1 MKPERNLRGKARE
14 TEGYEGASPIRMAGM
29 QKDPQLPSFS
39 TKLRND
45 EKRSDSTAAR
55 SVHSQQY
62 SVFGEDQSARQ
73 NIQNGNPV
81 VQSPE
86 RKNPGKKSFS
96 ASFWENQTAVPKAAN
111 SQRTAPRA
119 VLRNAENN
127 GYRSARA
134 KRHRRLKVLPCLIL
148 LLIVLTV
155 IFLAIWLVRSLG
167 NDAPETAVAAEGTM
181 AVYNEDFWRE
191 KVYVGEDVLN
201 GSGEKVM
208 VPRSEYDALVKG
220 IGGKENLEKHAY
232 LLKVAK
238 GTLQPN
244 YIKRGSV
251 FSAPTGKKYIALSFD
266 DGPSASTIDEY
277 LKILKEHNATATFYM
292 LGANMKND
300 PDSVQKIVESGNELA
315 THTWNHKNL
324 NRTSAE
330 IIRDDLE
337 KSSSSFKE
345 MVGYRPYLMRC
356 PYGNINDTVKSLNQE
371 YGMISCMWDI
381 DTLDWKVSD
390 PNTIINNVKAH
401 AGDGQIILM
410 HEGKK
415 VDLKVLPEILSW
427 LNEEGYQVVSVGE
440 LLWQAHLNGMDGLSE
455 NTTTE
460 PQSDASTETEPQ
472 EAQ

>member
-1 MKPERNLRGKARE
+1 MGPR
-14 TEGYEGASPIRMAGM
+14 
-29 QKDPQLPSFS
+29 KDSQFPSFS
-39 TKLRND
+39 TKLRNE
-45 EKRSDSTAAR
+45 EKNYDSSAAR
-55 SVHSQQY
+55 PVHQRY
-62 SVFGEDQSARQ
+62 SVFGEEHSAK
-73 NIQNGNPV
+73 QNGSGEFAADRNKT
-81 VQSPE
+81 E
-86 RKNPGKKSFS
+86 TKSFS
-96 ASFWENQTAVPKAAN
+96 ASFWETQTAVPKPMSSRRTVSRSVSRN
-111 SQRTAPRA
+111 NLRTAKNSGIRSPRSKH
-119 VLRNAENN
+119 
-127 GYRSARA
+127 RS
-134 KRHRRLKVLPCLIL
+134 RRLKILPCLIL
-148 LLIVLTV
+148 LLLVLTV
-155 IFLAIWLVRSLG
+155 VFLAVWLVRSLG
-167 NDAPETAVAAEGTM
+167 SDAPETAVAAEGTM

-220 IGGKENLEKHAY
+220 IGGEENLEKHAY

-427 LNEEGYQVVSVGE
+427 LNEQGYQVVSVGE

-455 NTTTE
+455 NTATE
-460 PQSDASTETEPQ
+460 SS